1 MACRKGCAINC
12 SNQIYSWSQLRSFFL
27 RQVLLSSQN
36 IWGRLRMKQQQGLGI
51 RPGQVI
57 IYTCRNVIL
66 KIEMQMTIVK
76 QVIQLKLRLREIQTF
91 LNRFVRIYCG
101 RPISLRQCIALE
113 RENTVD
119 NKVVQ
124 CLLLYWEQETS
135 LHTGIL

>member
-1 MACRKGCAINC
+1 
-12 SNQIYSWSQLRSFFL
+12 
-27 RQVLLSSQN
+27 
-36 IWGRLRMKQQQGLGI
+36 MKQQQGLGI

-124 CLLLYWEQETS
+124 CLLLYWE
-135 LHTGIL
+135 